1 MEEHPV
7 PNGMSTNRWL
17 LGTPTFEGMRYL
29 AFILL
34 VLSITV
40 AAGQKQGNIWFFGDH
55 AGFDFNG
62 GPPVQISGG
71 ATQYVDCPS
80 CHAEG
85 SAVISDSSG
94 TLLFYSDGAQV
105 WNAQHTVMPNG
116 SGLLSNASST
126 QSALILPRPYS
137 SQLYYLFTVD
147 DFHLDA
153 LQNGFRYS
161 IVDMCLDGGL
171 GDIKDGQ
178 KNILLTDSVA
188 EKLAAVRHANGV
200 DYWVVVH
207 KWQSDAFHAYPLTV
221 SGVGLPVVSYVGSTH
236 PTGMGGIGSS
246 IGQMKISPDGT
257 KLALVNGNST
267 PSILE
272 YFDFDAATG
281 VVSNPVALTPSPTWM
296 YYGVAFSQDNSKLYA
311 GVTMN
316 GNGVYQFDLTAG
328 GGDPLA
334 VAASMVQ
341 VAFNWNYLGMQLGP
355 DGKIYVARSP
365 FLNNTAVG
373 VIHDP
378 NLAGTACNYQDA
390 AITLVG
396 SYASY
401 SFPSFVDSYDYS
413 TTQPDCVTLAVDEA
427 VAQDALVINPVGDL
441 LVLQLPLNAR
451 TVAVH
456 NAAGQCVR
464 TFATAGAGGRFD
476 VRELSPGM
484 YVAVLDGDGR
494 ATVRFVKE

>member
-1 MEEHPV
+1 
-7 PNGMSTNRWL
+7 
-17 LGTPTFEGMRYL
+17 MRYSAL
-29 AFILL
+29 TLVVLLLTAAF
-34 VLSITV
+34 
-40 AAGQKQGNIWFFGDH
+40 GQKQGNIWYFGDH
-55 AGFDFNG
+55 AGFDFNSG
-62 GPPVQISGG
+62 APVQISGG
-71 ATQYVDCPS
+71 ATHYVTCPS

-126 QSALILPRPYS
+126 QGALILPRPYS
-137 SQLYYLFTVD
+137 NHLYYLFTVD
-147 DFHLDA
+147 DFHINDL
-153 LQNGFRYS
+153 LNGFRYS
-161 IVDMCLDGGL
+161 VVDMCQDNAL
-171 GDIKDGQ
+171 GDIMDGQ
-178 KNILLTDSVA
+178 KNILITDSVT

-221 SGVGLPVVSYVGSTH
+221 GGVGAPVVSYIGTTH

-257 KLALVNGNST
+257 HLAIVNGNST

-272 YFDFDAATG
+272 YFDFDASTG
-281 VVSNPVALTPSPTWM
+281 VVSNAVSLVPDSAWM
-296 YYGVAFSQDNSKLYA
+296 YYGVAFSPDNSKLYV

-316 GNGVYQFDLTAG
+316 GNGVYQFDLNAG
-328 GGDPLA
+328 GGDPVA
-334 VAASMVQ
+334 VAASMTQ
-341 VAFNWNYLGMQLGP
+341 VASTWNYLGMQLGP

-365 FLNNTAVG
+365 FMNNTAVG

-396 SYASY
+396 AYASY

-413 TTQPDCVTLAVDEA
+413 TTEPECVTLALDEPGT
-427 VAQDALVINPVGDL
+427 DARLLMNPVGDFL
-441 LVLQLPLNAR
+441 LLQVPAGAR
-451 TVAVH
+451 TIVLH
-456 NAAGQCVR
+456 NAAGQRVR
-464 TFATAGAGGRFD
+464 SLAVLAQHRFEVKD
-476 VRELSPGM
+476 LAPGL
-484 YVAVLDGDGR
+484 YVAVVEGDER
-494 ATVRFVKE
+494 AAVRFVKE